1 MDKPILYNYFRSST
15 SIRVRVALNI
25 KGIDYEYFALHLRKN
40 EHRSK
45 KYLKVNS
52 FGLVP
57 TLKFSSGIQLNQS
70 LSILEYLDEIYPTPS
85 MLPSNS
91 VEKAKVRSLAY
102 SIALEIHPLNNLQ
115 VLNYLRDNFS
125 AKEQEIKIW
134 FTNWVSKVFTPLEHL
149 LMNDDNSGKFCFGNS
164 VTLADIC
171 LFSQIVNN
179 SRFDIDMTKYPKINS
194 IYQECLLDENFVKAL
209 PKNQPDAE

>member
-57 TLKFSSGIQLNQS
+57 TLKFHQ
-70 LSILEYLDEIYPTPS
+70 EYT
-85 MLPSNS
+85 
-91 VEKAKVRSLAY
+91 
-102 SIALEIHPLNNLQ
+102 
-115 VLNYLRDNFS
+115 
-125 AKEQEIKIW
+125 
-134 FTNWVSKVFTPLEHL
+134 
-149 LMNDDNSGKFCFGNS
+149 
-164 VTLADIC
+164 
-171 LFSQIVNN
+171 
-179 SRFDIDMTKYPKINS
+179 
-194 IYQECLLDENFVKAL
+194 
-209 PKNQPDAE
+209 